1 MFQFLLFAAILV
13 CTQAI
18 VCPPNFC
25 NSVDCQDVSAC
36 NGVLQKGFCG
46 CCDVCTTVINEGQ
59 LCLSSIFLGVP
70 SNTACADGLHC
81 DPVTHRC
88 IRTVKKSLNACAAR
102 LHEIETSQ
110 QNGVHLLG
118 VFKPTCTTDG
128 YYAPV
133 QCHGSV
139 CYCATR
145 TGVKIE
151 SYEVAIYMSSQM
163 TCQCARDKYEYM
175 QTGLIGKMFYCD
187 AMGNY
192 QNSPDVASGKLA
204 HIYTHQTDRPL
215 VNLTPPQPTRLHTY
229 TNTQI

>member
-46 CCDVCTTVINEGQ
+46 CCDVCTTVI
-59 LCLSSIFLGVP
+59 
-70 SNTACADGLHC
+70 
-81 DPVTHRC
+81 
-88 IRTVKKSLNACAAR
+88 NACAAR